1 MQNRRGEGR
10 VHRADKVWV
19 IEVSSTAVVGSE
31 ELGVQQSLDASLK
44 PGIVDVD
51 FSEFVDSSVVCS
63 HAKWDGMA
71 KGDVGWV
78 GSAQKSIVVATG
90 NSCYSM
96 EISSSSLPGYT
107 MRDGAIASIPGGFFL
122 AGRGVGGVFCCL
134 GVEAMI
140 SW

>member
-1 MQNRRGEGR
+1 M
-10 VHRADKVWV
+10 VRA
-19 IEVSSTAVVGSE
+19 E
-31 ELGVQQSLDASLK
+31 EFGVQQNLDASLK

-90 NSCYSM
+90 NSCCGL
-96 EISSSSLPGYT
+96 EISSS
-107 MRDGAIASIPGGFFL
+107 
-122 AGRGVGGVFCCL
+122 
-134 GVEAMI
+134 
-140 SW
+140 